1 MLFLLS
7 TTNYVTLVLVGL
19 AIIGVAYSKIT
30 GKKIRIA
37 DAFENDFSEVIEIFA
52 TVSTLMEVIALSY
65 IAIERGIDPVVAFTR
80 YGLIGF
86 IELAMT
92 FLFLSTTQKVAI
104 SYLEKI
110 TADNKVTLKEHLFF
124 YLKLISFIPLFV
136 FCSLPTYAILQ
147 LYYESIGA
155 LKFIFVHNWNPFK
168 QLIPFD
174 VKYAEDKMIF
184 PELAA
189 VLIIAMTPIINIIK
203 VVMFIFQD
211 LPNYVKKMKLEM
223 EELEAEELED
233 DDFDDE
239 EYEDD
244 YDSNGDDGDF
254 NEAEDSGSDSSANT
268 EATNGSH
275 VRLENTSSS
284 MTRQESDML
293 DNTVKTLCDIY
304 NKQESYV
311 YRKLNE
317 AASASEDVVNGS
329 TSVTKALLEIVNIL
343 QGSNNNSN
351 PTLINGYNIYN
362 VRVASMSSEVS
373 TNSRDVIRLKTALAN
388 SPRQERSAIEDEIER
403 KQRGRA
409 KLEDDISRIK
419 DEKLPKEIENI
430 KNLVNQMG
438 INL

>member
-19 AIIGVAYSKIT
+19 AIVGIVYSKLT

-104 SYLEKI
+104 AYLEQI
-110 TADNKVTLKEHLFF
+110 TADNKVTIKEHLFF

-223 EELEAEELED
+223 EELEAEELD
-233 DDFDDE
+233 DEDFDEDE
-239 EYEDD
+239 D
-244 YDSNGDDGDF
+244 DSNGDDGDF
-254 NEAEDSGSDSSANT
+254 NEAEDSSSESSANT
-268 EATNGSH
+268 EATNGSSGG
-275 VRLENTSSS
+275 VEDSSSS
-284 MTRQESDML
+284 MTRQESNML
-293 DNTVKTLCDIY
+293 DTTVGALCEIFH
-304 NKQESYV
+304 KQESYV

-329 TSVTKALLEIVNIL
+329 TSVTRALLEIVNIL

-362 VRVASMSSEVS
+362 GRVESMSMEVS
-373 TNSRDVIRLKTALAN
+373 TNSRDVIRLQTALSNAP
-388 SPRQERSAIEDEIER
+388 SQERSTIEVEIER

-409 KLEDDISRIK
+409 KLEDDISRIR

-430 KNLVNQMG
+430 KNLVTQMG